1 MVFFFRRFK
10 PLDLF
15 VIFATNAAVALYIWP
30 PFIKEFEKNQKKTSG
45 VEETPKAE
53 NSAAETKISDSTK
66 KVNE

>member
-30 PFIKEFEKNQKKTSG
+30 PFIKEFEKSQKKASN

-53 NSAAETKISDSTK
+53 NSVAETKISDSTK
-66 KVNE
+66 TSQ